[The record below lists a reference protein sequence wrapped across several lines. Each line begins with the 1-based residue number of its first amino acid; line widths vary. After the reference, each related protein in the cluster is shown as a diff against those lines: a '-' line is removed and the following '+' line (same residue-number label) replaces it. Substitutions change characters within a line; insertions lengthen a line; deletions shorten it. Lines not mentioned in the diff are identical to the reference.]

1 MVSISLCMIVKD
13 EEAVLERCLRSVAEA
28 VDEIIIV
35 DTGSTDRTKEI
46 AAAFTSKIYDFE
58 WIDDFAAARNFAFS
72 KATMDYQFW
81 LDADDVLD
89 LESLGKL
96 LELKATLP
104 KDTDVVMMEY
114 SMGEKGVAALSFY
127 RERLLRREAGF
138 LWEGAVHEVIAPRGK
153 ILYSSI
159 IICHKKEKIR
169 DSFRNLRIYEKKIAD
184 GCKFTPRERYYYARE
199 LVDHCRWEEA
209 ERQLGLS
216 LCEELWRVDRI
227 NALRLMSL
235 CRRAKGDHQGAL
247 QILLSSLSEEPP
259 RGELCCAIGD
269 AFFALQAW
277 ENASF
282 WYELAL
288 SRPLPQDGFIEK
300 DCYGLSPAL
309 QLCVC
314 CYKMGQMEK
323 AKEWNERAAQYAP
336 DSHQVAYNRNFFAQQ

>member
-13 EEAVLERCLRSVAEA
+13 EEAVLERCLRSVVEA
-28 VDEIIIV
+28 VDEIIIA

-81 LDADDVLD
+81 LDADDVMDRENLD
-89 LESLGKL
+89 QL
-96 LELKATLP
+96 LKLKATLS

-114 SMGEKGVAALSFY
+114 SMGEKDTSALSFY

-153 ILYSSI
+153 ILYSPI
-159 IICHKKEKIR
+159 MIRHKKERIR
-169 DSFRNLRIYEKKIAD
+169 DPFRNLRIYEKKIAD
-184 GCKFTPRERYYYARE
+184 RCKFTPRERYYYARE
-199 LVDHCRWEEA
+199 LVDHRRWEEA
-209 ERQLGLS
+209 ERQLGLA
-216 LCEELWRVDRI
+216 LREELWRVDRI

-235 CRRAKGDHQGAL
+235 CHRAKGDHQGAL
-247 QILLSSLSEEPP
+247 QILLTALSEEAP
-259 RGELCCAIGD
+259 RGELCCAIAD
-269 AFFALQAW
+269 AFFALQDW
-277 ENASF
+277 ENAAF

-314 CYKMGQMEK
+314 CYKTGQIEK

-336 DSHQVAYNRNFFAQQ
+336 DCPQVAYNRSFFLNQ